1 MTLELLRNLLLW
13 SAGIN
18 YLILT
23 WWFLVFTF
31 SHDWVYRLH
40 GRWFALSEEHFDAI
54 HYAGMAFYKIAVL
67 MFNLVPGLILWW
79 WLRAPGA

>member
-1 MTLELLRNLLLW
+1 MNMELLRNFLLW
-13 SAGIN
+13 SAALN
-18 YLILT
+18 YALLV

-31 SHDWVYRLH
+31 SHDLVFRLH

-54 HYAGMAFYKIAVL
+54 HYAGMAFYKIAIM

-79 WLRAPGA
+79 LLRDPSL